1 MSVHWPWIKGERK
14 EYVPCSMRIRTS
26 FLEGLDA
33 VLFLGVDDR
42 VDWAGESVREGGL
55 VASPIVV
62 VKIFLLMCRKNE
74 DV

>member
-1 MSVHWPWIKGERK
+1 MKGERK
-14 EYVPCSMRIRTS
+14 ECVPCSMRIRTS
-26 FLEGLDA
+26 FLVGLDA

-62 VKIFLLMCRKNE
+62 EKIFLLIWWKT